1 MATKSKKI
9 IAMLLAVLT
18 MLSIAACGGAD
29 DGDEYVKGHS
39 AGKELEQSVAADDKF
54 TLNYN
59 KSYSLNPLTATNTNN
74 QLVCNLIYENI
85 IELDNNFEAV
95 PNVATEWETED
106 GIHWVFTVDTSRRFH
121 SGEQMT
127 ATDVAYSVQC
137 AMNTER
143 YAKRLTCVIGCS
155 ANDSKTFN
163 VTLSKANML
172 LPQLMAIPVIK
183 YGTFPNDYPDGTGPY
198 TYGKDHS
205 TLVKSDKYPNAAT
218 LPIDVVYLKQYK
230 DVDEII
236 SAYEDSRID
245 VVMNDPSAPTNL
257 GYGSAN
263 EIRGLNTTNLHY
275 IGMNMYSSEL
285 SYEGLRFALNYA
297 FDREALVN
305 QFNGFALETMVGVSP
320 ACSWYPEAYAR
331 QFKFDLKQVQKILT
345 NMGLKDYDND
355 GMLEMKLG
363 EDTKEIDL
371 DFVVCNAS
379 SIKTNVAHRFA
390 DDMASIGVKVSV
402 RELSWGAYKENLES
416 GNFDL
421 YYAEV
426 RLNPDFDMSMLF
438 RAEAKLNYG
447 KISDST
453 LEDLISTYLAAASD
467 SERRDA
473 CANMCAQLANKAYI
487 VPLCFEK
494 HQMITHRGVIEGI
507 KANENNPLRNVQNWT
522 ITFDKVE
529 NKTDEAK

>member
-1 MATKSKKI
+1 MATKAKKI
-9 IAMLLAVLT
+9 IAMLLAVLS

-29 DGDEYVKGHS
+29 DGDKYVKGHS
-39 AGKELEQSVAADDKF
+39 AGKELEQAVAADDKF

-59 KSYSLNPLTATNTNN
+59 KSYSLNPLAATNTNN
-74 QLVCNLIYENI
+74 QLVCNLIYENM
-85 IELDNNFEAV
+85 IELDNNYEAV
-95 PNVATEWETED
+95 PNVVTEWKTED

-127 ATDVAYSVQC
+127 ATDVAYSMQC

-183 YGTFPNDYPDGTGPY
+183 HGTFSNDYPDGTGPY

-205 TLVKSDKYPNAAT
+205 TLVKFDKYPNAAT
-218 LPIDVVYLKQYK
+218 LPVDVIYLKEYK
-230 DVDEII
+230 NVDDII
-236 SAYEDSRID
+236 SAFEDSRID
-245 VVMNDPSAPTNL
+245 IVMNDPSAPTNL

-275 IGMNMYSSEL
+275 IGMNMLSSEL

-297 FDREALVN
+297 FDRESIVN
-305 QFNGFALETMVGVSP
+305 QFSGFALETMMGVSP
-320 ACSWYPEAYAR
+320 ACSWYPESYAR
-331 QFKFDLKQVQKILT
+331 QFKYDLKQVQKILT
-345 NMGLKDYDND
+345 NMGLKDYDED

-363 EDTKEIDL
+363 DGLKEIDL
-371 DFVVCNAS
+371 DFIVCNAS
-379 SIKTNVAHRFA
+379 SIKTNVAHKFA
-390 DDMASIGVKVSV
+390 DDMASIGIKVSV

-426 RLNPDFDMSMLF
+426 RLNPDFDLSMLF

-447 KISDST
+447 KILDST
-453 LEDLISTYLAAASD
+453 LEDLISTYLAATSD

-473 CANMCAQLANKAYI
+473 CANMCAQITNKAYI

-507 KANENNPLRNVQNWT
+507 KANENNPLCNVQNWT

-529 NKTDEAK
+529 YKTDEDK